1 MLLTHFRSPAQFW
14 IRGKAQKWSSQA
26 NASACRISRIPLN
39 PALNTPNQKAN
50 ATWLVFPYTARRLIR
65 KLRLLVQPGLQV
77 DHKLLCLHGQIS
89 DLMEIWF
96 PSCKVEEN
104 F

>member
-26 NASACRISRIPLN
+26 HASAYRISRIPLN

-50 ATWLVFPYTARRLIR
+50 ANV
-65 KLRLLVQPGLQV
+65 VGLP
-77 DHKLLCLHGQIS
+77 LHS
-89 DLMEIWF
+89 TEAY
-96 PSCKVEEN
+96 
-104 F
+104 